1 MQTGLFAYL
10 SSLAQRCSLL
20 AEKCSDPQ
28 IKEEIGA
35 IRIELAQFADTVKL
49 THRKANRAEAT
60 MSSGPDKRTT
70 PRQRV

>member
-20 AEKCSDPQ
+20 AEKCSDPR

-35 IRIELAQFADTVKL
+35 IGIELAEFADTVKL
-49 THRKANRAEAT
+49 TPQEGEQ
-60 MSSGPDKRTT
+60 S
-70 PRQRV
+70 